1 VFKKGV
7 SPSFYLKDGGWEK
20 IEVGIGG
27 YAIINPKMRNSL
39 TITSFIL
46 IAIGTAGLLLNEF
59 TWEHSTTCAIIF
71 AILNL
76 LGLIS
81 LAITHFSRGK
91 EIT

>member
-1 VFKKGV
+1 VFKRGA
-7 SPSFYLKDGGWEK
+7 SPSFSLKGGGWEK
-20 IEVGIGG
+20 IESKRGEGG

-59 TWEHSTTCAIIF
+59 AWEHSTTCTIIF

-81 LAITHFSRGK
+81 LAVTHFSRGR
-91 EIT
+91 